1 MNVDDVKTALQNF
14 GRAMQNFGSDSDSV
28 ANEIQR
34 IAEIARKN
42 ADYEIEILCIKCNPS
57 LNFFQ
62 KRRLIKQLKKQWKGE
77 ENG

>member
-1 MNVDDVKTALQNF
+1 MNVDDMTTALQNF

-28 ANEIQR
+28 ASKIQR

-42 ADYEIEILCIKCNPS
+42 ADYENEILCIKCNPS

-62 KRRLIKQLKKQWKGE
+62 KHKLIKQLKKQQKGK
-77 ENG
+77 